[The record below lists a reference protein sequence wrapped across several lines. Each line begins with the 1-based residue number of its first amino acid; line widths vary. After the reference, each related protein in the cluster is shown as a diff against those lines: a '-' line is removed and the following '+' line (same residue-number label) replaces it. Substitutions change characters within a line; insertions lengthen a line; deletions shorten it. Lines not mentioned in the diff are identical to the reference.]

1 MDCVFLKVG
10 ITVNF
15 KFIHIWNNAF
25 FVRVPRLFSH
35 KLLMWL
41 KWFFILFFFPQ
52 NNWETWCRK
61 IRLFFTHFL
70 CFPAES
76 PASRIHSKMWLLMCK
91 LTPQTFSQSIT
102 SRRLQMHSTRT
113 AQAEQA
119 LCSSSTVVMAGGS
132 LHRSTCI
139 ILCLDFAIYKA
150 DSLSADPYL
159 EIRAN
164 ALFMLSLSTD
174 YKTFFLIEPYK

>member
-61 IRLFFTHFL
+61 IRLFLLIFY
-70 CFPAES
+70 
-76 PASRIHSKMWLLMCK
+76 ASQLN
-91 LTPQTFSQSIT
+91 PQPHGFI
-102 SRRLQMHSTRT
+102 RKCD
-113 AQAEQA
+113 
-119 LCSSSTVVMAGGS
+119 CSCASW
-132 LHRSTCI
+132 LHRLSPNLSHPEDFRCTALAQLRQNKLCAPPARW
-139 ILCLDFAIYKA
+139 LCLVEVCTEA
-150 DSLSADPYL
+150 
-159 EIRAN
+159 RASFY
-164 ALFMLSLSTD
+164 ASILPFIKQIPLVQTP
-174 YKTFFLIEPYK
+174 I